1 MSRAITFDDF
11 HPGATMGEHVETYG
25 SELASRWRHI
35 FGEQPADGADGA
47 AEAASIA
54 VVMMMRAYL
63 GVVAPRPPGNVHA
76 GQRFSLQAV
85 PRAGEAIRTVVSCV
99 SKELRRDRRYVEL
112 RTQGS
117 GDGGRTIY
125 DGRLTLIWA
134 A

>member
-1 MSRAITFDDF
+1 MSRPITFDDF
-11 HPGATMGEHVETYG
+11 QPGATMGEHLETYG
-25 SELASRWRHI
+25 TELASRWQHI
-35 FGEQPADGADGA
+35 FGAQPADGAGGA

-99 SKELRRDRRYVEL
+99 SKELRRERRYVEL

-117 GDGGRTIY
+117 GEGGRAIY